1 MFALFLFFSQSVIFG
16 YTCEYEHQW
25 LSGCVSPVTDW
36 QPVPGETSY
45 FPATAG
51 IGPRQSWITYR
62 KWKKMDGFGIPD
74 KLSD

>member
-36 QPVPGETSY
+36 QPVPGGAFLFSCDSWDRSQAILDYIQKVEEDGWVWDS
-45 FPATAG
+45 
-51 IGPRQSWITYR
+51 RQVI
-62 KWKKMDGFGIPD
+62 
-74 KLSD
+74 